1 VAVTS
6 WIWLLIVVL
15 PASAALGLCVPRLR
29 NLLVAASPWT
39 AIPALAMA
47 MLPEAPPA
55 ATVPWM
61 LLGSQLGLDSV
72 ETRVFLLFTSLLW
85 TVSGV
90 YAATYL
96 ARDRERHRF
105 WFFYQL
111 TMAGNLGLIISQDVA
126 TFYFCFT
133 LMTFA
138 GFGLIVHDG
147 SDLARR
153 AGRVYIL
160 MAVLGEVMLLTSF
173 ILLVFEARD
182 ISIAALTEGL
192 HDARFRQLIV
202 ALLIGGFGVKAGVIP
217 LHIWLPLAHPVA
229 PTPASAVLSGAMIK
243 AGLLG
248 WLRFLPLGDV
258 PMEVWGTLVVVVG
271 LGAAF
276 AAAVAGVLQKDPKT
290 VLAYSSI
297 SQMGIIGS
305 CVGVVLLA
313 PQTRETMTPAISF
326 YALHHGLAKAALFL
340 GVGVAYAYIR
350 RPWHRRLV
358 NIAMYL
364 PALALVGAPLTSG
377 AAAKN
382 AIKDPL
388 ALAQPDVEQWLTS
401 LLMLAAV
408 GTTVLMARFLYLIR
422 PGAVGGDVHHPFE
435 PGLWAPWG
443 LLILSSVT
451 AAITVPRY
459 VGLPGVQPIFFTPP
473 YLWQATWPVMA
484 GVVLAWATNR
494 LRGRGYARN
503 IRDIPP
509 GDIIVVGEK
518 LAPRVMHAVRTRLVP
533 IAGSLNTRI
542 GRIREKADSQAMLES
557 MLQRAEQS
565 LTQYQTAGVVL
576 LMMMTTL
583 ALVVWRW

>member
-1 VAVTS
+1 MAMSSLMWVLILLLPTGVAF
-6 WIWLLIVVL
+6 
-15 PASAALGLCVPRLR
+15 GLFVPRLR
-29 NLLVAASPWT
+29 RLMLAASPWT
-39 AIPALAMA
+39 AFPALLVA
-47 MLPEAPPA
+47 MLPEAPAPA
-55 ATVPWM
+55 NVPW
-61 LLGSQLGLDSV
+61 LLLDSQFGLDTH

-85 TVSGV
+85 AVAGV

-96 ARDRERHRF
+96 ARDRQRHRF

-111 TMAGNLGLIISQDVA
+111 TMAGNLGLIIALDVA

-138 GFGLIVHDG
+138 GFGLIVHEG

-153 AGRVYIL
+153 AGRVYVL

-173 ILLVFEARD
+173 ILLAFEATG
-182 ISIAALTEGL
+182 ISIAALAEGL
-192 HDARFRQLIV
+192 QDSPFRQLII

-258 PMEVWGTLVVVVG
+258 PMHVWGTLVIGVG

-297 SQMGIIGS
+297 SQMGIISS
-305 CVGVVLLA
+305 CVGVVLIA
-313 PQTRETMTPAISF
+313 PQTRETMSPAIAF

-350 RPWHRRLV
+350 HPWQRKLV
-358 NIAMYL
+358 NVAMYV

-388 ALAQPDVEQWLTS
+388 ALAQPHVEQWLTW

-408 GTTVLMARFLYLIR
+408 GTTILMARFLYLIR
-422 PGAVGGDVHHPFE
+422 PGAVGGEVHHPFE
-435 PGLWAPWG
+435 AGLWAPWG
-443 LLILSSVT
+443 LLILGSVT

-459 VGLPGVQPIFFTPP
+459 VGLPGVEAIFITPP
-473 YLWQATWPVMA
+473 YLWQAIWPVVA
-484 GVVLAWATNR
+484 GMFLAWATNR

-518 LAPRVMHAVRTRLVP
+518 IAERVMHPVRTRLIPMPVQ
-533 IAGSLNTRI
+533 LMNTLVH
-542 GRIREKADSQAMLES
+542 IRDAADSRAQLAVM
-557 MLQRAEQS
+557 MQRAEQS
-565 LTQYQTAGVVL
+565 LTEFRTAGIVL
-576 LMMMTTL
+576 LMLMTTL
-583 ALVVWRW
+583 ALLVWRW